1 MSLVIR
7 LFSRSLACVIFACT
21 ATFAEAVD
29 GPITY
34 FSDEATFDLAE
45 RTRPPSTDQVTVAK
59 VRVMGRPA
67 YLLGPD
73 QSGRPPV
80 EKPREPYGATLEV
93 LDVIR
98 GKRPDRERVSVT
110 FGGGAFTHTYAFGPT
125 TPRQLAQEYYVAI
138 YEDTFGLHLIG
149 IPMSSEQYREWQHE
163 IAVFEHERQR
173 SPPK

>member
-1 MSLVIR
+1 MI
-7 LFSRSLACVIFACT
+7 RSLSRFLVSMMLACT
-21 ATFAEAVD
+21 TIFAEAAD
-29 GPITY
+29 GPVTY
-34 FSDEATFDLAE
+34 FSDDAAFDLAE
-45 RTRPPSTDQVTVAK
+45 RTLPPSIDQVTVAK

-80 EKPREPYGATLEV
+80 EKPREPYASMLKV

-98 GKRPDRERVSVT
+98 GKRPEGDLVSVT
-110 FGGGAFTHTYAFGPT
+110 YGGGTFTHTYAFGPT

-149 IPMSSEQYREWQHE
+149 IPMSSERYREWQHE
-163 IAVFEHERQR
+163 IAVFEHERHR